1 MALSSYAG
9 AFSASFQYPS
19 TSQPKIP
26 RIANS
31 NLKNYGLVTKQ
42 PVLGSSQNWNITPF
56 ENLKDQY
63 LSKYPSYNEDVDV
76 LRHVISEAGKDP
88 SEGLKVVD
96 AIQRL
101 GIDYLFEEEI
111 EEILQNQYILF
122 DHYSDKEQNE
132 DLCDAAL
139 RFRLLRQQGYY
150 VPADVFKKFKDERG
164 NFKISLTED
173 IDGLMGLYEA
183 SHLSIDG
190 EDVLDEAK
198 LLSGQLLTTSM
209 TFLGHHRARVVANT
223 LENPCH
229 KSLAKFT
236 AAKNL
241 FGSSTTFHSDNG
253 WIKMLQDLAKV
264 EFDQVQSLHR
274 REILQISRWW
284 REIGLAKELTFARDQ
299 PLKWYIWSMA
309 CLTDPSLSQH
319 RVELTK
325 PISFIYIIDDIF
337 DVYGTLD
344 ELTLFTEAVKRWDS
358 AAIEKLPHCMKIC
371 FNALDNLT
379 NEISHKVY
387 SKHGWDPLHSLR
399 KTWATLC
406 DAFLVEA
413 KWFASGQVPKAEE
426 YLRNGVVSSGV
437 HVVLVHIFFLLG
449 QSITQETVEF
459 LDNMPGIITSTAAIL
474 RLWDDLGSAKDENQ
488 EGNDGSY
495 VECYIKERPGSSIE
509 EAQENIIERISDAWK
524 CLSKECL
531 VSPNRP
537 LPATFVKASL
547 NLARIVPL
555 MYSYD
560 DNQRLP
566 ILEQLMKSMFYESV
580 PM

>member
-31 NLKNYGLVTKQ
+31 NLNNYGPVTKL
-42 PVLGSSQNWNITPF
+42 PMLGTSRNWNITPF

-63 LSKYPSYNEDVDV
+63 LSKYPSYNKVVDV

-122 DHYSDKEQNE
+122 DHYSDKEHNE

-139 RFRLLRQQGYY
+139 RFRLLRQQGYF
-150 VPADVFKKFKDERG
+150 VPADVFNKFKDERG
-164 NFKISLTED
+164 IFKTSLIED

-209 TFLGHHRARVVANT
+209 AFLGHHRARVVANT

-253 WIKMLQDLAKV
+253 WKKVLQDLAKV

-274 REILQISRWW
+274 REILQISQWW

-337 DVYGTLD
+337 DVYGTLH
-344 ELTLFTEAVKRWDS
+344 ELTLFTEAVNRWDS
-358 AAIEKLPHCMKIC
+358 AAIEKLPHYMKIC

-459 LDNMPGIITSTAAIL
+459 LDNMPGIITSTATIL

-495 VECYIKERPGSSIE
+495 VECYMKERPGSSIE
-509 EAQENIIERISDAWK
+509 EARENIIERISDAWK
-524 CLSKECL
+524 CLNKECL

-547 NLARIVPL
+547 NLTRLLPL
-555 MYSYD
+555 MYSYE